1 MEKKSHLN
9 TIYMKR
15 IVFILF
21 IVLQFVCWQVS
32 GQEKKTGSE
41 LKAGMKAPNFVYR
54 DVNDREVSL
63 KSLRGKY
70 VYIDFW
76 ATWCGPCRGELP
88 HLKKLEKNLKKKKI
102 VFVSISSDVNRE
114 EWKEFVRKNQL
125 GGIQLNI
132 DGDWNFENAFGV
144 KFIPRFVLLNK
155 KGKIVDMDAPRPSS
169 PGIYKYLSG
178 LDGI

>member
-1 MEKKSHLN
+1 
-9 TIYMKR
+9 MKR
-15 IVFILF
+15 IVFVSLF
-21 IVLQFVCWQVS
+21 IALLFACGQIFS
-32 GQEKKTGSE
+32 QEKTTGNE
-41 LKAGMKAPNFVYR
+41 LKVGMEAPNFVYR

-88 HLKKLEKNLKKKKI
+88 YLEKLEKKLKKKKI
-102 VFVSISSDVNRE
+102 VFVSISSDENRE
-114 EWKEFVRKNQL
+114 EWKAFVKKNQL

-132 DGDWNFENAFGV
+132 DGDWDFENAFGV
-144 KFIPRFVLLNK
+144 KFIPRFVLLDK

-169 PGIYKYLSG
+169 PGIYEYLSG